1 MCSYGQLWKTFDIT
15 KTVWSFVKVQYSRY
29 FLVTLGKFFLM
40 VHEECGDNIVMD
52 SAMDD
57 RLLSNRGH
65 WLRQEQEYHLQA
77 MRLKR

>member
-1 MCSYGQLWKTFDIT
+1 
-15 KTVWSFVKVQYSRY
+15 
-29 FLVTLGKFFLM
+29 VTLGNFFLM